1 MDLRVDRSSPLPL
14 GAQLER
20 HLRRAIERGQ
30 LAPGDQLPSL
40 RHVAAEAGVNV
51 NTVRTVYARLDATG
65 VVVTEQ
71 GRGTFAAAPSA
82 RVRHELRKQIERLEA
97 ELVRLP
103 PPHPEGGTTGLP
115 SGGGAG
121 LLSTADLAAIRDELL
136 ERLHTL
142 DAVRSEVVQRLERL
156 EDAEAPPAPAPAT
169 RPIPARH
176 SSPTQIGARV
186 RWVGA

>member
-14 GAQLER
+14 GAQLEG
-20 HLRRAIERGQ
+20 HLRRAIEGGE
-30 LAPGDQLPSL
+30 LGPGDQLPSL

-51 NTVRTVYARLDATG
+51 NTVRAMYTRLEAAG
-65 VVVTEQ
+65 VVITEQ

-82 RVRHELRKQIERLEA
+82 RVRRELRKQIERLEA

-103 PPHPEGGTTGLP
+103 PPHPGGGTTGLP

-136 ERLHTL
+136 QRLHTL
-142 DAVRSEVVQRLERL
+142 DAARAEVVKRLERL
-156 EDAEAPPAPAPAT
+156 EDTEAPSAPAPAASPT
-169 RPIPARH
+169 PARH
-176 SSPTQIGARV
+176 SSPTRIGARV